1 MNSPSAAVRYEAA
14 GTLVTL
20 SSAPT
25 AIKAAASCYI
35 ELVVKE
41 SDNNV
46 KLIVLDRLIAMKD
59 SPVYER
65 VLQDL
70 VMDVLR
76 VLGKFLKTNK
86 TSNSKYKKLLKAL
99 IHILGSPA
107 LEVRTKTL
115 ALAMDLV
122 TTRTVEEMVQLL
134 KKEVLRT
141 AGGEHEDAG
150 RYRQLL
156 VRTLHA
162 CSIKFSDVAATVIP
176 VLTDFLSENNEA
188 AATDVLV
195 FVREAIQRFENL
207 RPLIVEKL
215 LEVRIKEV
223 KINKFVFVFI
233 SQQIN
238 F

>member
-1 MNSPSAAVRYEAA
+1 MCTILFK
-14 GTLVTL
+14 TL
-20 SSAPT
+20 
-25 AIKAAASCYI
+25 I
-35 ELVVKE
+35 
-41 SDNNV
+41 
-46 KLIVLDRLIAMKD
+46 R
-59 SPVYER
+59 
-65 VLQDL
+65 
-70 VMDVLR
+70 
-76 VLGKFLKTNK
+76 
-86 TSNSKYKKLLKAL
+86 
-99 IHILGSPA
+99 ILGSPA

-122 TTRTVEEMVQLL
+122 TTRTIEEMVQLL

-141 AGGEHEDAG
+141 AGGEQEDAG

-195 FVREAIQRFENL
+195 FVREAIQRFETL

-215 LEVRIKEV
+215 LEVHIQN
-223 KINKFVFVFI
+223 INKTELTVIFLSKQIFCILNFI
-233 SQQIN
+233 YRYFHTLDQ
-238 F
+238 